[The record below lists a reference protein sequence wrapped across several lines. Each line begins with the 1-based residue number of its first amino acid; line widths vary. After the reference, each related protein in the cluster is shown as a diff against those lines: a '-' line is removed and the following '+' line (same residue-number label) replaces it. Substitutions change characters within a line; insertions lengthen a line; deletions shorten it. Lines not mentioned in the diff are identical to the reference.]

1 MALILVM
8 SGPNDGDYHPL
19 SEQPVVIGRHE
30 DCTLQILDRMV
41 SRRHIEVTASEPGRF
56 CVRCLQTTNGTQ
68 VNNRAID
75 SESPLMDGDVI
86 SIGETMLLFVDQ
98 DLPQDEDGLNRLR
111 RRGERRRST
120 ILGQ

>member
-19 SEQPVVIGRHE
+19 TEKAVVIGRHE
-30 DCTLQILDRMV
+30 DCDLQILDRMV
-41 SRRHIEVTASEPGRF
+41 SRRHIEVVSTNSGGF
-56 CVRCLQTTNGTQ
+56 CVRSLQTTNGTQ
-68 VNNRAID
+68 VNNREIAA
-75 SESPLMDGDVI
+75 ESSLVDGDVI
-86 SIGETMLLFVDQ
+86 RIGETMLLFVDQ
-98 DLPQDEDGLNRLR
+98 ELPQDEEGLNRLR